1 MKVVILEDEPVA
13 ARQLEKMLR
22 RMDGLNISSISIC
35 DNARD
40 GREKIKEGLDLL
52 FLDLN
57 LRGEAGFDVLKEFL
71 SEPFETI
78 ITTAYPDHALEAFQ
92 YGVRDYLVKPFS
104 GERLHQAVSRV
115 PMPEPYESPA
125 LMNIMVKDRETI
137 IPVSVDD
144 IKLIRSAGDYC
155 ELYLVSGKQLLCSK
169 RMDFLAHRLPDDFMR
184 IHRTVIVRITQIS
197 GLKVEGG
204 GRYFA
209 TVHGV
214 LEPVPVGRKYYKDIK
229 AKLGDGEV

>member
-125 LMNIMVKDRETI
+125 LMKSMI
-137 IPVSVDD
+137 
-144 IKLIRSAGDYC
+144 
-155 ELYLVSGKQLLCSK
+155 
-169 RMDFLAHRLPDDFMR
+169 
-184 IHRTVIVRITQIS
+184 
-197 GLKVEGG
+197 
-204 GRYFA
+204 
-209 TVHGV
+209 
-214 LEPVPVGRKYYKDIK
+214 
-229 AKLGDGEV
+229 